1 MEKRRREGD
10 KQEEGGG
17 GGIEGGTT
25 RMLHIPRSHDLPWRR
40 RRSVPPRR
48 ARSRCRA
55 SRTTPCR
62 SDLSAHASWQRR
74 PPRASRTTGYFM
86 TRAIAMRCA
95 QRLGSIAMR
104 LSRRGGFRG
113 SRNSR
118 SAEECKSRGFGGR
131 RGLAGEGEGE
141 GVRAAAAD
149 RRSETEKQCDR
160 RGLATGP
167 SRRGG
172 CAPTPAAAGEPAR
185 PPRTCDETVTS

>member
-1 MEKRRREGD
+1 
-10 KQEEGGG
+10 
-17 GGIEGGTT
+17 
-25 RMLHIPRSHDLPWRR
+25 
-40 RRSVPPRR
+40 VPPRL

-62 SDLSAHASWQRR
+62 SDLSAHASWQRN
-74 PPRASRTTGYFM
+74 PPRASRTTGCFM

-104 LSRRGGFRG
+104 LSLRGGFRG
-113 SRNSR
+113 SRTRR

-131 RGLAGEGEGE
+131 RGLVSRAKEKGK
-141 GVRAAAAD
+141 GVRAAAAVRD
-149 RRSETEKQCDR
+149 PRQRNRATD
-160 RGLATGP
+160 GLATGP

-185 PPRTCDETVTS
+185 PPR